1 MYRNLNTLQQIQL
14 LYTMSEN
21 SNTIECLIHIRK
33 IIETQLN
40 FFRVSL
46 NETQGKNISPFQ
58 KIDLDFQNLLE
69 NIDTTLK
76 SECKHVYEEDY
87 FDITPDRSQKITY
100 CKICY
105 CTFD

>member
-1 MYRNLNTLQQIQL
+1 
-14 LYTMSEN
+14 MSEN
-21 SNTIECLIHIRK
+21 SNTIECLIQIRK
-33 IIETQLN
+33 TVERQLN
-40 FFRVSL
+40 FFRSSL
-46 NETQGKNISPFQ
+46 NETQEKNIPPFQ

-87 FDITPDRSQKITY
+87 VDTTPDRSQKITY